1 MAVESI
7 GAVLRE
13 GDASI
18 QRGALGQEDFLR
30 ILLQQLA
37 FQDPLK
43 PLENQEFM
51 AQLAQFTSLEQTVE
65 LNGRVDS
72 LITQQAATQS
82 LGLLGRTVEARTDS
96 GQIVGEISTVTFR
109 EGEPNFTLVTG
120 DGAVFTDLRLSQISI
135 VR

>member
-96 GQIVGEISTVTFR
+96 GEIVGEISTVTFR

-120 DGAVFTDLRLSQISI
+120 DGAVFTDVRLSQISI